1 MKWVNIESLIIDSSV
16 IRTLNEILKK
26 EAELDFD
33 HIPPIKIDSNGRIID
48 GVKRYLV
55 LIKNN
60 YTQVPVVQEN
70 MGKKI
75 YLSLNVNTE
84 TDYPLAA

>member
-1 MKWVNIESLIIDSSV
+1 MKWVKIESLIIDSSV

-26 EAELDFD
+26 EEELDFNN
-33 HIPPIKIDSNGRIID
+33 IPPIKIDSTGRIID

-55 LIKNN
+55 LIKHD

-84 TDYPLAA
+84 TDYPFAA